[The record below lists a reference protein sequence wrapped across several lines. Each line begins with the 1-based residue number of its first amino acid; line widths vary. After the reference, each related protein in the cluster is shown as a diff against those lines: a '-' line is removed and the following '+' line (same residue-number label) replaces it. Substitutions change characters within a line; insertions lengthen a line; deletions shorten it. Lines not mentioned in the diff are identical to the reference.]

1 MKKILAFLLILIM
14 VFSLAACGN
23 KDDKPSGDGEK
34 NPDNSQNGGENNN
47 GGGNTDALLA
57 GIGSS
62 TVIYSQ
68 MDEASKQQLVM
79 EGKAE
84 GIDISFGTDGS
95 TTFVD
100 NEDGTV
106 VVQKPDGSWVVKDAD
121 GGEGQIGGNWPDNE
135 YTRLV
140 PKPSLELQ
148 ATYIEGESFGATFT
162 NATVEQIR
170 DYVEQVKAAG
180 FNINEVVEDREFG
193 EMVLYSFTAENAD
206 GYIAS
211 ITFANGTSS
220 LSIGK

>member
-1 MKKILAFLLILIM
+1 M
-14 VFSLAACGN
+14 VFALVACGN

-47 GGGNTDALLA
+47 GGNTDSLLA

-62 TVIYSQ
+62 TVIYGQ

-106 VVQKPDGSWVVKDAD
+106 VVQKPDGSWVFNDAE
-121 GGEGQIGGNWPDNE
+121 GGEGQFGGNWPDNE
-135 YTRLV
+135 YTRLL
-140 PKPSLELQ
+140 PAPGFELY
-148 ATYIEGESFGATFT
+148 ASYVEGESFVVTFT
-162 NATVEQIR
+162 SVTVEQIKA
-170 DYVEQVKAAG
+170 YVEQVKAAG
-180 FNINEVVEDREFG
+180 FNVNETVEDQEIAG
-193 EMVLYSFTAENAD
+193 MVIYSFTAENAN
-206 GYIAS
+206 GYTVEIGYV
-211 ITFANGTSS
+211 NGTSS
-220 LSIGK
+220 LTISK

>member
-23 KDDKPSGDGEK
+23 KDDNPSGDGEK
-34 NPDNSQNGGENNN
+34 NPDNSHNGEDNNN
-47 GGGNTDALLA
+47 GGNTDSLLA

-62 TVIYSQ
+62 TVIYGQ

-106 VVQKPDGSWVVKDAD
+106 VVQKPDGSWVFNDAE
-121 GGEGQIGGNWPDNE
+121 GGEGQFGGNWPDNE

-180 FNINEVVEDREFG
+180 FNVNETVEDQEIAG
-193 EMVLYSFTAENAD
+193 MVIYSFTAENAN
-206 GYIAS
+206 GYTVEIGYV
-211 ITFANGTSS
+211 NGTSS
-220 LSIGK
+220 LTISK

>member
-23 KDDKPSGDGEK
+23 KDDNPSGDGEN
-34 NPDNSQNGGENNN
+34 NPDNSHNGEDNNN
-47 GGGNTDALLA
+47 GGNTDSLLA

-62 TVIYSQ
+62 TVIYGQ
-68 MDEASKQQLVM
+68 MDKASKQQLVM

-84 GIDISFGTDGS
+84 GIDISFGADGS

>member
-23 KDDKPSGDGEK
+23 KDDNPSGDGEN
-34 NPDNSQNGGENNN
+34 NPDNSHNGEDNNN
-47 GGGNTDALLA
+47 GGNPDSLLA

-62 TVIYSQ
+62 TVIYGQ

-84 GIDISFGTDGS
+84 GIDISFGADGS

-106 VVQKPDGSWVVKDAD
+106 VVQKSDGSWVVKDAD

-135 YTRLV
+135 YTRLL
-140 PKPSLELQ
+140 PAPGFELY
-148 ATYIEGESFGATFT
+148 ARYVEGESFVATFT
-162 NATVEQIR
+162 SVTVEQIKA
-170 DYVEQVKAAG
+170 YVEQVKAAG
-180 FNINEVVEDREFG
+180 FNVNETVEDQEIAG
-193 EMVLYSFTAENAD
+193 MVIYSFTAENAN
-206 GYIAS
+206 GYTVEIGYV
-211 ITFANGTSS
+211 NGTSS
-220 LSIGK
+220 LTISK

>member
-23 KDDKPSGDGEK
+23 KDDNPSGDGEN
-34 NPDNSQNGGENNN
+34 NPDNSHNGEDNNN
-47 GGGNTDALLA
+47 GGNTDSLLA

-62 TVIYSQ
+62 TVIYGQ

-106 VVQKPDGSWVVKDAD
+106 VVQKSDGSWVVKDAD

-135 YTRLV
+135 YTRLL
-140 PKPSLELQ
+140 PAPGFELY
-148 ATYIEGESFGATFT
+148 ASYVEGESFMATFT
-162 NATVEQIR
+162 SVTVEQIKA
-170 DYVEQVKAAG
+170 YVEQVKAAG
-180 FNINEVVEDREFG
+180 FNVNETVEDQEIAG
-193 EMVLYSFTAENAD
+193 MVIYSFTAENAN
-206 GYIAS
+206 GYTVEIGYV
-211 ITFANGTSS
+211 NGTSS
-220 LSIGK
+220 LTISK

>member
-23 KDDKPSGDGEK
+23 KDDNPSGDGEN
-34 NPDNSQNGGENNN
+34 NPDNSHNGEDNNN
-47 GGGNTDALLA
+47 GGNTDSLLA

-62 TVIYSQ
+62 TVIYGQ

-84 GIDISFGTDGS
+84 GIDISFGADGS

-220 LSIGK
+220 LSISK

>member
-34 NPDNSQNGGENNN
+34 NPDNSHNGEDNNN
-47 GGGNTDALLA
+47 GGNTDSLLA

-62 TVIYSQ
+62 TVIYGQ

-180 FNINEVVEDREFG
+180 FNINEVVEDLEFG

>member
-23 KDDKPSGDGEK
+23 KDDNPSGDGEK

-84 GIDISFGTDGS
+84 GIDISFGADGS

-106 VVQKPDGSWVVKDAD
+106 VVQKPDGSWVFNDAE
-121 GGEGQIGGNWPDNE
+121 GGEGQFGGNWPDNE

-140 PKPSLELQ
+140 PKPSLELH

-211 ITFANGTSS
+211 ITFANGASS

>member
-1 MKKILAFLLILIM
+1 MKKILAILLVLIM
-14 VFSLAACGN
+14 LFGLAACGN

-79 EGKAE
+79 DGKAE

-220 LSIGK
+220 LSISK

>member
-1 MKKILAFLLILIM
+1 MKKILAILLAAMM
-14 VFSLAACGN
+14 VFALVACGN
-23 KDDKPSGDGEK
+23 KDDKPSGDGEN
-34 NPDNSQNGGENNN
+34 NPDNSHNGEDNNN
-47 GGGNTDALLA
+47 GGNTDSLLA

-62 TVIYSQ
+62 TVIYGQ

-84 GIDISFGTDGS
+84 GIDISFGADGS

>member
-1 MKKILAFLLILIM
+1 MKKILAILLVLIM
-14 VFSLAACGN
+14 LFGLAACGN

>member
-47 GGGNTDALLA
+47 GGNTDSLLA

-62 TVIYSQ
+62 TVIYGQ
-68 MDEASKQQLVM
+68 IDEASKQQLVM

-84 GIDISFGTDGS
+84 GIDISFGADGS

-106 VVQKPDGSWVVKDAD
+106 VVQKPDGSWVFNDAE
-121 GGEGQIGGNWPDNE
+121 GGEGQFGGNWPDNE
-135 YTRLV
+135 YTRLL
-140 PKPSLELQ
+140 PAPGFELY
-148 ATYIEGESFGATFT
+148 ASYVEGESFVATFT
-162 NATVEQIR
+162 SVTVEQIKA
-170 DYVEQVKAAG
+170 YVEQVKAAG
-180 FNINEVVEDREFG
+180 FNVNETVEDQEIAG
-193 EMVLYSFTAENAD
+193 MVIYSFTAENAN
-206 GYIAS
+206 GYTVEIGYV
-211 ITFANGTSS
+211 NGTSS
-220 LSIGK
+220 LTISK

>member
-23 KDDKPSGDGEK
+23 KDDNPSGDGEN

-47 GGGNTDALLA
+47 GGENTDSLLA

-62 TVIYSQ
+62 TVIYGQ

-106 VVQKPDGSWVVKDAD
+106 VVQKPDGSWVVKDAE

-135 YTRLV
+135 YTRLL
-140 PKPSLELQ
+140 PAPGFELY
-148 ATYIEGESFGATFT
+148 ASYVEGESFVATFT
-162 NATVEQIR
+162 SVTVEQIKA
-170 DYVEQVKAAG
+170 YVEQVKAAG
-180 FNINEVVEDREFG
+180 FNVNETVEDQEIAG
-193 EMVLYSFTAENAD
+193 MVIYSFTAENAN
-206 GYIAS
+206 GYTVEIGYV
-211 ITFANGTSS
+211 NGTSS
-220 LSIGK
+220 LTISK

>member
-23 KDDKPSGDGEK
+23 KDDNPSGDGEN
-34 NPDNSQNGGENNN
+34 NPDNSHIGEDNNN
-47 GGGNTDALLA
+47 GGNTDSLLA
-57 GIGSS
+57 GIGST
-62 TVIYSQ
+62 TVIYGQ

-206 GYIAS
+206 GYVAL

-220 LSIGK
+220 LSISK

>member
-23 KDDKPSGDGEK
+23 KDDNPSGDGEN
-34 NPDNSQNGGENNN
+34 NPDNSHIGEDNNN
-47 GGGNTDALLA
+47 GGNTDSLLA

-84 GIDISFGTDGS
+84 GIDISFGADGS

-106 VVQKPDGSWVVKDAD
+106 VVQKPDGSWVFNDAE
-121 GGEGQIGGNWPDNE
+121 GGEGQFGGNWPDNE
-135 YTRLV
+135 YTRLL
-140 PKPSLELQ
+140 PAPGFELY
-148 ATYIEGESFGATFT
+148 ASYVEGESFVATFT
-162 NATVEQIR
+162 SVTVEQIKA
-170 DYVEQVKAAG
+170 YVEQVKAAG
-180 FNINEVVEDREFG
+180 FNVNETVEDQEIAG
-193 EMVLYSFTAENAD
+193 MVIYSFTAENAN
-206 GYIAS
+206 GYTVEIGYV
-211 ITFANGTSS
+211 NGTSS
-220 LSIGK
+220 LTISK